1 LKLIADVGLV
11 GMPNAGKSTFLAAV
25 TRARPKIADY
35 PFSTTVPQ
43 LGVAHVDSSELVVA
57 DIPGLIE
64 GAHIGR
70 GLGHKFLAHIER
82 CRALIYL
89 LDLTAEDVLATYEA
103 VRNEVSLYGGKIAE
117 KPGIVVLNKADAVQ
131 KTDIASAAKKFK
143 KKYGKNVFVI
153 SAINRD
159 KKLDDVLRETL
170 RLI

>member
-1 LKLIADVGLV
+1 
-11 GMPNAGKSTFLAAV
+11 LAAV
-25 TRARPKIADY
+25 TKARPKIADY

-57 DIPGLIE
+57 DIPGLID
-64 GAHIGR
+64 GAHTGR

-82 CRALIYL
+82 CRAIIYM

-131 KTDIASAAKKFK
+131 KQNIISAVRKFK
-143 KKYGKNVFVI
+143 KKYGKKVFVI
-153 SAINRD
+153 SAINLN
-159 KKLDDVLRETL
+159 KGLNDVLREAL